1 MLSKRLCLNLTVDTS
16 VSIISISCYHIL
28 AILYSGF
35 GCFYSLILYSG
46 LGCFYSLIFYGK
58 TKRCNSYVD
67 MVEFRILY
75 SWLPWMRGKRYIYLT
90 ICHRRYFLPQFLR
103 QRCMSTH
110 CFQSL
115 YQLGPGSLWCIP
127 KPPAKNFN
135 LAALG
140 IMRVVTLNS
149 SQCVQ
154 SEFQLHPQ
162 LVPLCHILQ
171 FILNLPQCQTSRG
184 SCYGEVSL

>member
-1 MLSKRLCLNLTVDTS
+1 M
-16 VSIISISCYHIL
+16 I
-28 AILYSGF
+28 
-35 GCFYSLILYSG
+35 
-46 LGCFYSLIFYGK
+46 
-58 TKRCNSYVD
+58 
-67 MVEFRILY
+67 EFRILY

-90 ICHRRYFLPQFLR
+90 ICQRRYFLSQFLR

-184 SCYGEVSL
+184 SCYGEVSLWYIVWYMVCVNCKCVCWYCSTAASAQSDSPTETA